1 MEIDYDFTVKKPQRK
16 QWYNMKNDKT
26 IVNYTLL

>member
-1 MEIDYDFTVKKPQRK
+1 MEIDYDFTVKKNYK
-16 QWYNMKNDKT
+16 KLWYNMKNDKT